1 MERGCR
7 SGKKMLRLM
16 HTFPRGM
23 YVWQALEKVWVAK
36 TMKPLATATVGV
48 PRLYYSLALMPRGKD
63 PKRPPHS
70 CACCAMARLA
80 QRRHRITR
88 KDTDATRARA
98 DKRRAKRK
106 ARARSLKQQAAARVE
121 EAKRMADEMQQRER
135 DAKRQEIE
143 RQKNRKKTMAAEA
156 AASDKA
162 QRRDMTQEEIQEINK
177 VVRLRRE
184 TESQHRSTVFELERL
199 QKESRAAQISQTID
213 SWLSDTSAADA
224 RKEGEEG
231 TQGVGTDCCSEP
243 PGNVLPVKTKSS
255 CLTCRMVLKK

>member
-1 MERGCR
+1 M
-7 SGKKMLRLM
+7 
-16 HTFPRGM
+16 
-23 YVWQALEKVWVAK
+23 WVAREDDE
-36 TMKPLATATVGV
+36 TNSDSDSGGAETVLLSGID
-48 PRLYYSLALMPRGKD
+48 ALRGKD
-63 PKRPPHS
+63 PKRLHPIHVRAVPWPDWLNDGI
-70 CACCAMARLA
+70 ALLEK
-80 QRRHRITR
+80 TL
-88 KDTDATRARA
+88 DATRARA

-106 ARARSLKQQAAARVE
+106 ARAQALLKQQAAARVE

-199 QKESRAAQISQTID
+199 QKESRAAQISLQTID

-231 TQGVGTDCCSEP
+231 TQGGGDRLLFGAAGKCFIREDPKKLMSDLQN
-243 PGNVLPVKTKSS
+243 G
-255 CLTCRMVLKK
+255 LKK